1 MWLIWKDCY
10 KANKYIFLVKV
21 IGKTESER
29 QHGDLEEKGTLW
41 FETKLFMPPR
51 SFLGVNA
58 HCRKAG

>member
-29 QHGDLEEKGTLW
+29 QHGDLEEEGTLW

-51 SFLGVNA
+51 IF
-58 HCRKAG
+58 